1 MATALPGHEVPL
13 ERRGSEAQKA
23 RYVAE
28 CCDEILPA
36 LAADGARF
44 VDVFCEHGVFGLEE
58 SRRILEAGK
67 ACGLLPRLHAD
78 ELTPLGGARL
88 AAEVG
93 ALSADHLLFAQPDGI
108 HAMAKAGVVATLLPG
123 TSVFLRMNRYAPARE
138 MVSAGVAV
146 ALGTDCN
153 PGSSYTESLPA
164 VAFFAT
170 IGMGLTVEET
180 LTAMTLNAAASVGE
194 AARRGSLEP
203 GKAADVV
210 LVDGP
215 QPRAPRLP
223 LRRQPGDR
231 RRRRGPPRRLATRDA
246 WPPER
251 SARVRRG
258 GATRPAERSRRTP
271 VTDLVSLAVR
281 DFSAALASDA
291 PAPGGGSASAAAG
304 AMGAAL
310 LGMVCRLTLG
320 KEKYRDAWEE
330 LERIASAMDAGR
342 DTLLGLVDEDTRAY
356 DAIVAARKLP
366 KETPEEKAARKKAID
381 DATILATTVPMQT
394 AFFSMEAIVKA
405 PVVLEK
411 GNPNCASDAF
421 VAALLLSSAVEG
433 ALANVRINLP
443 GIPDAGPRRGLPL
456 RHRPR
461 RGEDGRGDDEGAG
474 AGEGEGADGVGRNA
488 PGAGRGA
495 PRGRQPARRA
505 PPGPPGQSGMRS
517 FCPGLILSGSSRTSL
532 FASKIF
538 M

>member
-1 MATALPGHEVPL
+1 MEGATLAWVGTDDDYVRLHGEPPLPGDIVLDGRGKTALPGFVDPHTHIPWAGYRESEFNERLKGKSYAEIAAAGGGIVSTVDATRRASLEELTLLTRARLDRMLLHGTTFCEAKTGYGLDLPTERKQLAAVKAAAGGHPVGVVATALPGHEVPL

-108 HAMAKAGVVATLLPG
+108 HAMARAGVVATLLPG

-138 MVSAGVAV
+138 MIAAGVAV

-170 IGMGLTVEET
+170 IGMGLTTEEA

-210 LVDGP
+210 LVDG
-215 QPRAPRLP
+215 
-223 LRRQPGDR
+223 
-231 RRRRGPPRRLATRDA
+231 
-246 WPPER
+246 R
-251 SARVRRG
+251 SLEHLVYHYG
-258 GATRPAERSRRTP
+258 VNP
-271 VTDLVSLAVR
+271 VTDVV
-281 DFSAALASDA
+281 
-291 PAPGGGSASAAAG
+291 AAG
-304 AMGAAL
+304 
-310 LGMVCRLTLG
+310 RLVV
-320 KEKYRDAWEE
+320 
-330 LERIASAMDAGR
+330 R
-342 DTLLGLVDEDTRAY
+342 DTLRL
-356 DAIVAARKLP
+356 AR
-366 KETPEEKAARKKAID
+366 
-381 DATILATTVPMQT
+381 
-394 AFFSMEAIVKA
+394 
-405 PVVLEK
+405 
-411 GNPNCASDAF
+411 
-421 VAALLLSSAVEG
+421 
-433 ALANVRINLP
+433 
-443 GIPDAGPRRGLPL
+443 
-456 RHRPR
+456 
-461 RGEDGRGDDEGAG
+461 
-474 AGEGEGADGVGRNA
+474 
-488 PGAGRGA
+488 
-495 PRGRQPARRA
+495 
-505 PPGPPGQSGMRS
+505 
-517 FCPGLILSGSSRTSL
+517 
-532 FASKIF
+532 
-538 M
+538 